1 MNLFWMG
8 IPDRT
13 QAEKQ
18 TKGNDRG
25 KSTDSERRHL
35 VNAKDTG
42 L

>member
-1 MNLFWMG
+1 MG

-25 KSTDSERRHL
+25 KSTDLEGRHL
-35 VNAKDTG
+35 EKAKDTG